1 MKYVFNYK
9 KDKEAVKV
17 DVIQIHK
24 RILRILFKINDVTW
38 TLNAKKTFT
47 KIETETYIKIS
58 GVNLEVIIN
67 NKEGLMDKKDSRKLW
82 NILIEHGF
90 SQML

>member
-24 RILRILFKINDVTW
+24 RIFRILFKINDVTW

-47 KIETETYIKIS
+47 KIETET
-58 GVNLEVIIN
+58 
-67 NKEGLMDKKDSRKLW
+67 
-82 NILIEHGF
+82 
-90 SQML
+90 